1 MQQRASA
8 QEGERQASEAGQR
21 EVIAFLSEPA
31 THGGAAVER
40 VDTHIS
46 RIFLAGDRAWKLK
59 RALRT
64 NYLDFSTLDRRE
76 QSCRRELEVNR
87 AAGGIYIGV
96 TPVVRRDGRL
106 RLGGPGAP
114 IEWLVE
120 MRRFDRSR
128 ELDRLCESGTLTLP
142 IIERLADEVAAL
154 HRAAPE
160 TPGFGDAEDLRARID
175 QIAGALAEAAG
186 GSDLAAG
193 AETWRSAAQ
202 AARQAQA
209 DLIERRAR
217 LGRVRRCHGDLH
229 LGNVVMLGDRPTPF
243 DAIEFNEAIASI
255 DVLYDLALTLSDLIM
270 RGRADLA
277 NGLLNRYLGATRDYG
292 GLAADAALSLHAR
305 RGAGDDGGVARSGRG
320 GGAGLRLRDG
330 GSAAGTGAAT
340 GRDRRRVGN
349 RQVDARARSRAAA
362 RATAR
367 RDRHPLGRGAE
378 ATVRGAAG
386 GRGCRWRPTRR
397 RWTARCWRGWR
408 SMRGWRCGPGRPWCS
423 MQRFS
428 IRGGA
433 CLRGGD
439 CHAAGVRF
447 DGIWLRAAAEEAMER
462 VSARAADASDATAAR
477 GQASGRARG
486 APSRLAATPGR
497 AAARGDRRR
506 GRKYARE
513 SQLAGLRGG
522 SAGRE

>member
-1 MQQRASA
+1 MQHRASA
-8 QEGERQASEAGQR
+8 RAGECQTSEAGQR
-21 EVIAFLSEPA
+21 EVIAFLSDPA

-87 AAGGIYIGV
+87 EAGDIYLAA

-106 RLGGPGAP
+106 WLDGPGAP
-114 IEWLVE
+114 VEWLVE

-128 ELDRLCESGTLTLP
+128 ELDRLCESGMLTLP

-160 TPGFGDAEDLRARID
+160 TPGFDDAEDLRARVD
-175 QIAGALAEAAG
+175 QIAGALADAAG

-209 DLIERRAR
+209 GLIARRAR

-229 LGNVVMLGDRPTPF
+229 LGNVVMLGERPTPF

-277 NGLLNRYLGATRDYG
+277 NGLLNRYLSATRDYG
-292 GLAADAALSLHAR
+292 GLPLMPLYLSMRGAVRAMTAAA
-305 RGAGDDGGVARSGRG
+305 RGAGEEAARDFAFAMEALRLGPAPRLVAIGGVS
-320 GGAGLRLRDG
+320 
-330 GSAAGTGAAT
+330 GTGKSTVARGLAPRLAPPP
-340 GRDRRRVGN
+340 GAIVIRSDVLRKRLSGARPEDRLPLEAYSPAMDRKVLARMAF
-349 RQVDARARSRAAA
+349 DARAALRSGSAVVLD
-362 RATAR
+362 ATFL
-367 RDRHPLGRGAE
+367 DAE
-378 ATVRGAAG
+378 A
-386 GRGCRWRPTRR
+386 RGCAEAI
-397 RWTARCWRGWR
+397 AR
-408 SMRGWRCGPGRPWCS
+408 S
-423 MQRFS
+423 Q
-428 IRGGA
+428 GA
-433 CLRGGD
+433 
-439 CHAAGVRF
+439 RF
-447 DGIWLRAAAEEAMER
+447 DGIWLEISTVAAIDR
-462 VSARAADASDATAAR
+462 VSRRVADASDANADVVRRQVERAAR
-477 GQASGRARG
+477 PVGWRIVDAGQ
-486 APSRLAATPGR
+486 PLAAV
-497 AAARGDRRR
+497 
-506 GRKYARE
+506 
-513 SQLAGLRGG
+513 LADAKDGLD
-522 SAGRE
+522 APAP